1 MPNNSANNSS
11 ASLVL
16 SITLL
21 LVAIMSV
28 YVGATLAKQLFPLIG
43 AQGAVAL
50 RLGLGAL
57 ILCALMRPWRARLAW
72 GNARWLLAYGVSIG
86 GMNLMFYMAIQ
97 YIPLGIGVALE
108 FLGPLGLALLYSRR
122 LLDLLWVALAATGV
136 WMLMPHT
143 DAAALEIK
151 GILLAL
157 GAGFCWALYIVFG
170 QKSGAQN
177 GQHTVTLGMLVG
189 ALMVL
194 PVGLHSVGTDLFA
207 LSILP
212 IALGMA
218 VLSAALPF
226 SLEMYAMTRMPT
238 RTFSILMSLE
248 PVFGALI
255 GLLLLHEVLSLTQ
268 WLAIATI
275 VAASSGAA
283 ATARGSMH

>member
-1 MPNNSANNSS
+1 
-11 ASLVL
+11 
-16 SITLL
+16 
-21 LVAIMSV
+21 
-28 YVGATLAKQLFPLIG
+28 
-43 AQGAVAL
+43 
-50 RLGLGAL
+50 
-57 ILCALMRPWRARLAW
+57 LMRPWRARLSW
-72 GNARWLLAYGVSIG
+72 GNAKWLLAYGLSIG
-86 GMNLMFYMAIQ
+86 SMNLLFYMAIQ

-122 LLDLLWVALAATGV
+122 LLDLLWVALAACGV
-136 WMLMPHT
+136 WMLMPHS
-143 DAAALEIK
+143 DGAIELK
-151 GILLAL
+151 GVFLAL

-170 QKSGAQN
+170 QKSGAQH
-177 GQHTVTLGMLVG
+177 GQHTVTLGMLFG

-194 PVGLHSVGTDLFA
+194 PVGLHSAGMDLFA

-212 IALGMA
+212 IALGVG

>member
-1 MPNNSANNSS
+1 MPKHSANNSS

-21 LVAIMSV
+21 LVAIISV
-28 YVGATLAKQLFPLIG
+28 YGGAALAKQLFPLIG

-57 ILCALMRPWRARLAW
+57 ILCVLMRPWRARLSW

-86 GMNLMFYMAIQ
+86 SMNLMFYMAIQ

-136 WMLMPHT
+136 WMLMPHADGAT
-143 DAAALEIK
+143 LEIK

-170 QKSGAQN
+170 QKSGAQH

-194 PVGLHSVGTDLFA
+194 PIGLSSAGTELFA

-255 GLLLLHEVLSLTQ
+255 GLLLLHEVLNLTQ

>member
-1 MPNNSANNSS
+1 MPNNSSNNRN

-16 SITLL
+16 SIALL
-21 LVAIMSV
+21 LVAIISV
-28 YVGATLAKQLFPLIG
+28 YAGAALAKQLFPLIG

-57 ILCALMRPWRARLAW
+57 ILCALMRPWRARLSW
-72 GNARWLLAYGVSIG
+72 SNAKWLLAYGLSIG
-86 GMNLMFYMAIQ
+86 SMNTLFYMAIQ

-122 LLDLLWVALAATGV
+122 LLDLLWVALAACGV

-143 DAAALEIK
+143 DGAIELK
-151 GILLAL
+151 GVFLAL

-170 QKSGAQN
+170 QKSGAQH
-177 GQHTVTLGMLVG
+177 GQHTVTLGMLFG

-194 PVGLHSVGTDLFA
+194 PVGLHSAGTDLFA

-248 PVFGALI
+248 PVFGALV

-283 ATARGSMH
+283 ATARGSVH

>member
-1 MPNNSANNSS
+1 MPNNSSAN
-11 ASLVL
+11 LFL
-16 SITLL
+16 SIALL

-28 YVGATLAKQLFPLIG
+28 YAGAALAKSLFPIIG

-57 ILCALMRPWRARLAW
+57 ILCAVMRPWRARLSW
-72 GNARWLLAYGVSIG
+72 SNAKWLLAYGLSIG
-86 GMNLMFYMAIQ
+86 SMNMLFYMAIQ

-122 LLDLLWVALAATGV
+122 LLDLLWVALAACGV

-143 DAAALEIK
+143 DGSLDIK
-151 GILLAL
+151 GVFLAL

-170 QKSGAQN
+170 QKSGAQH
-177 GQHTVTLGMLVG
+177 GQHTVTLGMLFG

-194 PVGLHSVGTDLFA
+194 PVGLHSAGMGLFS

-212 IALGMA
+212 VALG
-218 VLSAALPF
+218 VGILSAALPF

-248 PVFGALI
+248 PVFGALV

-283 ATARGSMH
+283 ATARGNLH

>member
-1 MPNNSANNSS
+1 MPNHSNNRS

-57 ILCALMRPWRARLAW
+57 ILCALMRPWRARLSW

-86 GMNLMFYMAIQ
+86 SMNLMFYMAIQ

-143 DAAALEIK
+143 DGAALEIK

-170 QKSGAQN
+170 QKSGAQH

-194 PVGLHSVGTDLFA
+194 PIGLNSAGTELFS

-248 PVFGALI
+248 PVLGALI
-255 GLLLLHEVLSLTQ
+255 GLLLLHEVLNLTQ
-268 WLAIATI
+268 WLAIVTI
-275 VAASSGAA
+275 VVASSGAA